1 MPPTAHRISES
12 NAICAPLTWQQGD
25 LRRPYPTDIEMRL
38 GFLGKSDLNV
48 NGGPGLQHQSS
59 VASDLHR
66 NSADIPQSAQNQF
79 AWHPSGE
86 LHMSM
91 SSNAGSVTLETR

>member
-1 MPPTAHRISES
+1 
-12 NAICAPLTWQQGD
+12 
-25 LRRPYPTDIEMRL
+25 MRL
-38 GFLGKSDLNV
+38 GFLGKSDLNI
-48 NGGPGLQHQSS
+48 NGGPLQHQSS

-66 NSADIPQSAQNQF
+66 NSADIPHSAQNQF

-91 SSNAGSVTLETR
+91 SSNAGSVSLETRYGIVAEWKSMFTWYSQHTFQSS